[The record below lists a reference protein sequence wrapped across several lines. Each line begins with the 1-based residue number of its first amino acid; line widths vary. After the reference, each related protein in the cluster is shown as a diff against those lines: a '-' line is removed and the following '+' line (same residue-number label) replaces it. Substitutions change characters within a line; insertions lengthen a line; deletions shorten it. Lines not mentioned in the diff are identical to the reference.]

1 MYKVVTETETKN
13 KIGEILNLE
22 GVFAYSKMLMKAKV
36 YNDSVYYKIDLH
48 YFPIIEEIVDPAN
61 PANKIKKDVSKI
73 SFEEWKKAIA
83 SNDKNYSISL
93 VFLDEDG
100 FTVTTKTILL
110 RNLTVNFDNGITYE
124 GSFAIDKSIATK
136 INKLHYYY
144 YYPDFNT
151 NINSTK

>member
-1 MYKVVTETETKN
+1 MLLLIADVYISVKFIPDKKQKKAPT
-13 KIGEILNLE
+13 
-22 GVFAYSKMLMKAKV
+22 YSIA
-36 YNDSVYYKIDLH
+36 
-48 YFPIIEEIVDPAN
+48 
-61 PANKIKKDVSKI
+61 
-73 SFEEWKKAIA
+73 EEWKKAIA

-124 GSFAIDKSIATK
+124 GSFTIDKSIATK
-136 INKLHYYY
+136 INKLNYYY

-151 NINSTK
+151 NINNIK